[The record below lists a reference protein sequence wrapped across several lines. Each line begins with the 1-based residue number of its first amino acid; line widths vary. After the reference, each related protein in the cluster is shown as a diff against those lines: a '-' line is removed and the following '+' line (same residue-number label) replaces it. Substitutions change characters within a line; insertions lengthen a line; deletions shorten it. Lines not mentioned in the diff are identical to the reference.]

1 MIEIKNLDKIYNR
14 RKKNNQVHAIN
25 NTSITFNN
33 TGLVCILGESGSGKT
48 TLMNV
53 IGGLET
59 FDKGQIQ
66 IDEKTMKKFS
76 ASAYENFRIN
86 KFAYIFQNYILME
99 DYTVEYNIKMAL
111 EPFNMKEEECDKR
124 ITEVLEEL
132 DILNLRNMLAGNLS
146 GGQKQRVAIARA
158 LVKRPDVIFAD
169 EPTGNL
175 DEANTIKIMNIMKSV
190 AKHCLVMLVTH
201 DRDLAAYYAD
211 RIINVHDGCIISDT
225 INEGQK
231 ELVLH
236 NDKNIYL
243 KDYECQE
250 INADGVSLK
259 VYGSPEKKLTLSVV
273 WKNGRYYIDRQSDE
287 ADTVVLDEYTQVKM
301 IDGHMK
307 DSLKT
312 ADSNINYEKISNT
325 TKRYP
330 FKMIWN
336 LASMLS
342 GGKKNKKK
350 LMGVVC
356 VVDALI
362 MVAVITVV
370 LTAYHP
376 DRTKIVTSDSHYI
389 AVDIE
394 INYDYCR
401 ENQINPFSRIEKDF
415 KDYYKD
421 MYMDIRSIHAPESG
435 KIISP
440 ATLVFY
446 GNIFSQVRLLDSAL
460 DDFDFVDRE
469 MLDEDDIICGEKTDN
484 YDEIVLDKWVAD
496 YIINSESVVFGEY
509 NTYSDFVG
517 KKVSSGNGTQILTIT
532 GVCDTGEPSVYV
544 DKYAMLYI
552 SEWTKNI
559 ACEDTSL
566 SKKVEELLE
575 QNKDPKTELNSSYAD
590 MMKGALDDE
599 LHFLLYTTDKD
610 EIMDQLKQL
619 KSSDA
624 RADGLV
630 ITYECKADKQMSDY
644 TARYLGVAKTFSL
657 IAVVAAFLSGVVMY
671 FLIKAN
677 VISQKNIMVVCQV
690 NGIKRKYL
698 VTAYSMQIIKL
709 VGLTFIPTTLAM
721 SVGIKLTVW
730 LELVKVNI
738 VYSWAYMIAIIVAFL
753 IVCVVFTATEVYRI
767 ICKPMAKQ
775 GLIE

>member
-509 NTYSDFVG
+509 NTYNDFVG